1 MEVSDVISVA
11 VVSDGTSV
19 AAVSDCGSVATNSV
33 ASVLEATLLLSFEPR
48 ELNTKIQNKQSTPIR
63 TAVIGLSFSFE
74 ARYYC
79 E

>member
-33 ASVLEATLLLSFEPR
+33 ASVWEATLLLSFESCGI
-48 ELNTKIQNKQSTPIR
+48 NINIANKIRILTI
-63 TAVIGLSFSFE
+63 TMVYGLSFFL
-74 ARYYC
+74 RDILLL
-79 E
+79 